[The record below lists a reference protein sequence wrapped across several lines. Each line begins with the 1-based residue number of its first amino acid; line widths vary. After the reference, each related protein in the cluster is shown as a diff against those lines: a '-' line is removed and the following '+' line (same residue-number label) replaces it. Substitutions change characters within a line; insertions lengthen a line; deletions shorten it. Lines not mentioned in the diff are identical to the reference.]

1 MLSLKSKLWRPLVFL
16 VYLQRRQGRISEK
29 KKKKKRRERWAKKRE
44 REANNDDSSLKEDQV
59 VPVRMVKPRT
69 WKH

>member
-29 KKKKKRRERWAKKRE
+29 KKKKKRRERWAKNE
-44 REANNDDSSLKEDQV
+44 KEKQITMIV
-59 VPVRMVKPRT
+59 HWRRIR
-69 WKH
+69 